1 MTENEN
7 PTDDL
12 TRREWIL
19 RLGELVALAGVSGM
33 VPELASAFTA
43 PQVDAS
49 TLSPGLYAP
58 SQDHLVHALSSGGK
72 NWSPP
77 PGSETEYVEPGSA
90 SYHPQFFSPE
100 EFATVTRFISILL
113 GQVDR
118 SALSQ
123 AAQWFDRWVFSS
135 AGVRSAARNL
145 DPLHRALAVAYY
157 GEDSVRELET
167 ADPQEM
173 ARVGLRALQS
183 LSSARYNRTFLQLP
197 ENEQV
202 ELVRASAES
211 QAGTGLQAFFGLAR
225 SQATRGYYTTASGL
239 EELDYRGNAYYTEC
253 PGCARSS
260 TQDKS

>member
-7 PTDDL
+7 TRNDL

-33 VPELASAFTA
+33 VPEFATAFTA

-49 TLSPGLYAP
+49 TLPPGLYEA

-77 PGSETEYVEPGSA
+77 PGSETEYMEPGSA
-90 SYHPQFFSPE
+90 SYHPQFFSAE

-113 GQVDR
+113 GQVDP

-123 AAQWFDRWVFSS
+123 AAQWFDRWVSSS

-167 ADPQEM
+167 ADPQAT
-173 ARVGLRALQS
+173 ARAGLRALHS
-183 LSSARYNRTFLQLP
+183 LSKARYGRAFPQLA
-197 ENEQV
+197 EAEQM
-202 ELVRASAES
+202 ELVKASTEA
-211 QAGTGLQAFFGLAR
+211 QAGSEMQNFFGVVR
-225 SQATRGYYTTASGL
+225 TQAARGYYTTAAGL

-253 PGCARSS
+253 PGCSGPAMKN
-260 TQDKS
+260 KS